1 MKLFRRILSYFRKT
15 KKEEK
20 IIPVVEAP
28 VELDKYDQIQIG
40 DLVWAL
46 MPLKPEELEAIEEN
60 HRIRPYLIV
69 AKDETDIYGYYCS
82 SKRNNRYLASYKL
95 DKDIYNHRKNTYVY
109 LTNTYKIPRAN
120 FKDIYSHVATYNL
133 MMIERKLMVNSRYIR
148 GLIHFDLSITHQIGD
163 IIRVENKL
171 YYIYQIDNTNIYTY
185 QAKFNRDNHF
195 RYDIN
200 FATTKIF
207 NAKGTYELVNI
218 LAPKVIN
225 LIDEEKRKYKFN
237 KKKKQQT
244 KNQNKFLYPRGSI
257 FEDYNGDKIIYLYT
271 RGNHHYGI
279 NTKINEFFPYISDIQ
294 NIQEA
299 NQIGMIN
306 DGKMLIM
313 LERLLDQNINP
324 HNIVT
329 TIYKDM
335 MKE

>member
-120 FKDIYSHVATYNL
+120 FKDIYSPVATYNL

-171 YYIYQIDNTNIYTY
+171 YYIYQIDNTNIYT
-185 QAKFNRDNHF
+185 
-195 RYDIN
+195 
-200 FATTKIF
+200 
-207 NAKGTYELVNI
+207 
-218 LAPKVIN
+218 
-225 LIDEEKRKYKFN
+225 
-237 KKKKQQT
+237 
-244 KNQNKFLYPRGSI
+244 
-257 FEDYNGDKIIYLYT
+257 
-271 RGNHHYGI
+271 
-279 NTKINEFFPYISDIQ
+279 
-294 NIQEA
+294 
-299 NQIGMIN
+299 
-306 DGKMLIM
+306 
-313 LERLLDQNINP
+313 
-324 HNIVT
+324 
-329 TIYKDM
+329 
-335 MKE
+335 